1 MPPDMRGTVD
11 RSRSVGAAA
20 LLIGLLALVVPSP
33 LFGERP
39 TWDALLAPYS
49 AGAPLP
55 HGFRVEGIHRG
66 PDNGVVVS
74 VRRPEDGAA
83 VEVLIVERGRWQSVH
98 ASRSFTI
105 DYELPR
111 SPAAERDVITAFVA
125 ETIRARDHGLPAP
138 DAVALGPDDSSVLP
152 WWYETVRGARGVLI
166 GASLVLLALL
176 FVVRSR
182 ALAFAGLALGATDLA
197 VRLVGVPVLRV
208 DVGAVWIVP
217 AAAAL
222 VTAALWDRPPW
233 CATGVARVSVVA
245 VVALVLR
252 LGLGPWGP
260 LHVNGHGPRF
270 IAGVTSNPGDI
281 AAYGPGYRELFA
293 PIAALAPASPDWAI
307 FAGNALLS
315 ALLVP
320 LAFAIGRMTGLAT
333 TGALIVAW
341 LLAIDPIAIRAS
353 ATETYFA
360 PIAFFA
366 AAGSA
371 AMLAALRAAEAESHG
386 RSGALLVAAG
396 LLVSQAVRIHPCA
409 WVVMATVPFV
419 VLAGDAASRQRRVV
433 MALAAATVSGGVL
446 LCTSATALLDVF
458 GNIRTGTVFRPPSP
472 SPWPLVWIALPALA
486 YAALAPRRW
495 LVVPAGVAL
504 AAMLLT
510 RQAFD
515 ASWIWQQSYFRVYL
529 TVPVIAAV
537 ACVPAAWLH
546 RRGVVAAAVLVL
558 ALSWTTFAWP
568 VVTAR
573 TPDHLE
579 YRWMREHLGRMA
591 PECGVVYLPSAQ
603 RRVVRLPT
611 YAGPVREVVD
621 ARRSGDVA
629 AALARSSCLYY
640 VHTSLC
646 STAEGR
652 PECEAVERR
661 FSLAPIDRASFAASR
676 ERETFGYDAD
686 TVEVW
691 VARVERIGA
700 D

>member
-1 MPPDMRGTVD
+1 M
-11 RSRSVGAAA
+11 AA
-20 LLIGLLALVVPSP
+20 LLIGIVALLVPP
-33 LFGERP
+33 NPFGDRP
-39 TWDALLAPYS
+39 TFETLLAPYS
-49 AGAPLP
+49 AGAPLLQ
-55 HGFRVEGIHRG
+55 GFRIEGIHRG

-74 VRRPEDGAA
+74 VRRPDDGAA

-98 ASRSFTI
+98 TSRSFTI

-111 SPAAERDVITAFVA
+111 SPAAERDAVTAFIA

-138 DAVALGPDDSSVLP
+138 DAVALGPGDTTVLP
-152 WWYETVRGARGVLI
+152 WWYEAVRGVRGVLI

-176 FVVRSR
+176 FVVRAP
-182 ALAFAGLALGATDLA
+182 ALAFAALALGATDLA
-197 VRLVGVPVLRV
+197 VRLAGVPVLRV

-222 VTAALWDRPPW
+222 ITAALWDRQPRLP
-233 CATGVARVSVVA
+233 AGVWWVWIVTP
-245 VVALVLR
+245 VALVVR

-293 PIAALAPASPDWAI
+293 PLAALAPASPDWAI
-307 FAGNALLS
+307 FAGNALWS

-333 TGALIVAW
+333 SSALVVAL
-341 LLAIDPIAIRAS
+341 LLAIDPIAIRMG

-366 AAGSA
+366 AAGSV
-371 AMLAALRAAEAESHG
+371 AMLAALRAAEAES
-386 RSGALLVAAG
+386 RWRAGALLVAGG
-396 LLVSQAVRIHPCA
+396 LLVSQAARIHPCA

-433 MALAAATVSGGVL
+433 IALAAATVSGGVL

-495 LVVPAGVAL
+495 LAVPAGVAL

-537 ACVPAAWLH
+537 ACVPAAWLR
-546 RRGVVAAAVLVL
+546 RRGVVVAAMLVL

-568 VVTAR
+568 VVAAR
-573 TPDHLE
+573 TPDHRE
-579 YRWMREHLGRMA
+579 YRWVREHLGRMA

-621 ARRSGDVA
+621 ARRSGDVV
-629 AALARSSCLYY
+629 AALARSRCLTY

-652 PECEAVERR
+652 SECETIERR
-661 FSLAPIDRASFAASR
+661 FSLAPIDRASFPASR

-686 TVEVW
+686 SVEVW
-691 VARVERIGA
+691 IARVERVDA